1 MGFPI
6 KFTPPAPR
14 QRGIGY
20 TRKAAKRAHKSR
32 KGNQFTSRK
41 GR

>member
-1 MGFPI
+1 MQ
-6 KFTPPAPR
+6 PPRPKL
-14 QRGIGY
+14 RGPGY